1 MESSLQDDSVVEVL
15 LGLVL
20 PKQFKF
26 GGKDSIERQLK
37 NRQKVKL

>member
-20 PKQFKF
+20 PKQ
-26 GGKDSIERQLK
+26 IQIWRQGFY
-37 NRQKVKL
+37 